1 MSRASVISVDGPA
14 TTAARPATDP
24 VARTQAPWVGAE
36 PPVGLVVGP
45 AAMLLLVVALVE
57 IQLRGTVGMGTGV
70 ALVLVAV
77 ATALAVRIRDLFTAG
92 VLPPLLLVAVLV
104 VVAVAQPAGIRVT
117 ELDPTASVV
126 QRVIAGFVDLAG
138 ALVVAHALA
147 LVLVALRMRVAR
159 RQRRTQVSP

>member
-1 MSRASVISVDGPA
+1 MISVDGPA
-14 TTAARPATDP
+14 TAAVRPTTDP
-24 VARTQAPWVGAE
+24 AAPARAPWVGAE

-45 AAMLLLVVALVE
+45 AALLLQVVAFAE
-57 IQLRGTVGMGTGV
+57 IQLRGTVGIGTGV

-77 ATALAVRIRDLFTAG
+77 AAALAVRIRDLFTAG

-104 VVAVAQPAGIRVT
+104 VVAVVQPAGIRVT
-117 ELDPTASVV
+117 ELDPTASVP

-138 ALVVAHALA
+138 ALVMAHALA

-159 RQRRTQVSP
+159 RQRRSGLASP

>member
-1 MSRASVISVDGPA
+1 
-14 TTAARPATDP
+14 
-24 VARTQAPWVGAE
+24 
-36 PPVGLVVGP
+36 
-45 AAMLLLVVALVE
+45 MLLLVVAFAE
-57 IQLRGTVGMGTGV
+57 IQLRGTVGIGTGV

-104 VVAVAQPAGIRVT
+104 VVAVVQPAGIRVT
-117 ELDPTASVV
+117 ELDPTASVP

-138 ALVVAHALA
+138 SLVVAHALA

-159 RQRRTQVSP
+159 RQRRSMVSG